1 MMDNTVVLVTG
12 GFDPLHSGHIAYFNE
27 AKKLGNTLVVGVN
40 SNEWLTRK
48 KGQPFMDINE
58 RVEIIKNLI
67 MVDSVIVYDDSDGSS
82 SAAIRYCLDT
92 YSDSNIIF
100 ANGGDRTNTNIPE
113 MSISCTNEESK
124 RLSFVFGTGG
134 THKMNSSSKILTEW
148 KTPKTERKWGYYR
161 VLHSDGPSLK
171 VKELVVEPGKSLSL
185 QKHNLRSEYWIVSHG
200 TATVKHGTDL
210 DNLNCSILEKNEEI
224 QILKEEWH
232 QLINDTKEEVRIV
245 EIQYGINCIEEDII
259 RH

>member
-1 MMDNTVVLVTG
+1 MKNTIVVTTG
-12 GFDPLHSGHIAYFNE
+12 GFDPIHSGHIAYFKE

-40 SNEWLTRK
+40 SNEWLARK

-58 RVEIIKNLI
+58 RVEIIKNLS

-82 SAAIRYCLDT
+82 SAAIRYCLDAYT
-92 YSDSNIIF
+92 DSKIIF
-100 ANGGDRTNTNIPE
+100 ANGGDRTKTNIPE
-113 MSISCTNEESK
+113 MNIHCTNEESK
-124 RLSFVFGTGG
+124 RLEFVFGVGG
-134 THKMNSSSKILTEW
+134 EHKMNSSSKILTEW

-185 QKHNLRSEYWIVSHG
+185 QKHTLRSEYWIVSYG
-200 TATVKHGTDL
+200 VATVNHGIDL
-210 DNLNCSILEKNEEI
+210 ETLNCSILEKNDEI
-224 QILKEEWH
+224 HILKEEWH
-232 QLINDTKEEVRIV
+232 QLINNTKDEVRIV

-259 RH
+259 RI